1 MKECMWE
8 KERESERESEMSNQR
23 RKKHLRNLPFFTSKS
38 WTGVCVRERE
48 RERERERWD
57 EMKIEKSDASKWDF
71 EKVKSHCCFAL
82 QSWKIMKKT
91 APFLFSL
98 NITKLNIY
106 FHHKLDG
113 RSKHQQLS
121 MFDPLFDRLLLWILT
136 TSNPSLN
143 PTKRH

>member
-1 MKECMWE
+1 MYVKKK
-8 KERESERESEMSNQR
+8 KERVRERVRCPISEERSIFVTYR
-23 RKKHLRNLPFFTSKS
+23 FLLPNL
-38 WTGVCVRERE
+38 GRVCVCVCERE